1 MTEHIG
7 RCDDCERFA
16 SERTALRKLV
26 ASGTRV
32 SAPTNFDAMLKAR
45 LAEVKARRSFWW
57 LGSPGYLRLGVATAG
72 LIVMAF
78 AAQYAGLLSHN
89 GPPNGSQVGEVAPI
103 PTPKPPEPIQPSPP
117 GVVVSAG
124 RQGSYSTQRTRR
136 GDILTS
142 RAAPAGRGTSRARS
156 RTRTPVVRERRP
168 ASRAQRRYFLLN
180 QRWQGTSFMNRGA
193 AAIIVLMLASA
204 ARAQAPQPAKPVA
217 NQSSVP
223 WAVSVVHTIDLDRM
237 VELMREQQKL
247 RVGVAGTAPPY
258 IYNITTGII
267 IDDQGHVV
275 TRLANLDPQDRDHKL
290 TVTTGDGTILAAKLI
305 GVDFATGFAVL
316 HVASLKA
323 TTPKITRLSSL
334 MNGALPDAVDSGVSR
349 SRSGRQ
355 PVLESTRR
363 AHVAI

>member
-1 MTEHIG
+1 MNGCKYIKERIDEAEKPDLLSFEVTEHIG

-136 GDILTS
+136 GDVLTS
-142 RAAPAGRGTSRARS
+142 RAAPAGYITAEDGGAVLVRGRNGDIDVQMPTVSVGAQPLLYVSAGQRAVRS
-156 RTRTPVVRERRP
+156 
-168 ASRAQRRYFLLN
+168 A
-180 QRWQGTSFMNRGA
+180 GTSF
-193 AAIIVLMLASA
+193 
-204 ARAQAPQPAKPVA
+204 
-217 NQSSVP
+217 
-223 WAVSVVHTIDLDRM
+223 
-237 VELMREQQKL
+237 
-247 RVGVAGTAPPY
+247 
-258 IYNITTGII
+258 
-267 IDDQGHVV
+267 
-275 TRLANLDPQDRDHKL
+275 
-290 TVTTGDGTILAAKLI
+290 
-305 GVDFATGFAVL
+305 
-316 HVASLKA
+316 
-323 TTPKITRLSSL
+323 
-334 MNGALPDAVDSGVSR
+334 
-349 SRSGRQ
+349 
-355 PVLESTRR
+355 
-363 AHVAI
+363 